1 MKKSY
6 AHDGHALSTSISR
19 IKASVAHHPEVL
31 KNELG
36 IDSDHMIHAWFIML
50 EELIHLWTVRA
61 IKYPYSKRVHSA
73 IKLVRQDMRD
83 LRLNYTEAVQV
94 VIDFRRE
101 STKQRQLQQ
110 GGGGAGGRGGP
121 GGPRQG
127 GRGGSPDGG
136 GGGGGQNG
144 GRGGPPGGMGR
155 NGGRGGPPRG
165 MGQNGGRGGPPGEM
179 GRNGGRG
186 GPPGGMGRNGGRGG
200 PPGGMGQNG
209 GRGGP
214 PGRGGGGPPNGG
226 QGQQDGGMGPGRGR
240 PPPVSGGGQPNRP
253 QQRGRGPGERRNR
266 RGPPRQGS
274 RDGQPRGRPGAS
286 QGQQQQFNS
295 GDMAPGEL
303 PGQVRTQAS
312 PSEGPQPPGENADKM
327 LRDRIINRDQLFG
340 QNLKATNDL
349 EDTKLIK
356 EKRIAE
362 SIRQSLQTGEVN
374 NHAHALNVIS
384 EEGAE
389 EGDEDDDDMDM
400 LF

>member
-1 MKKSY
+1 MLVDIMKKSY

-136 GGGGGQNG
+136 GGGG
-144 GRGGPPGGMGR
+144 
-155 NGGRGGPPRG
+155 
-165 MGQNGGRGGPPGEM
+165 
-179 GRNGGRG
+179 
-186 GPPGGMGRNGGRGG
+186 
-200 PPGGMGQNG
+200 GQNG